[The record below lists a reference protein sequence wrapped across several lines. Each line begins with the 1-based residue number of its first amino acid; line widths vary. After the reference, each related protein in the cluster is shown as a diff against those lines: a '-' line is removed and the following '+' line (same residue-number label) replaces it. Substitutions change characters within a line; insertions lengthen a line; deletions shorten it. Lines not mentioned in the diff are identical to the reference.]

1 MSLADQLAQIK
12 ASINEAERELTS
24 LSSGRK
30 VSASRVR
37 KQLQNIKQQSQLLRK
52 SVI

>member
-12 ASINEAERELTS
+12 ASVAEAERELTS
-24 LSSGRK
+24 LTSGRK

-37 KQLQNIKQQSQLLRK
+37 KQLQNVKNQSQILFEK
-52 SVI
+52 